1 MRTKQ
6 LAVLHVF
13 DVPLLEISGLGQRPR
28 SPELKGM
35 QILAVGDEDFTVV
48 SAGVESSSSL
58 SDFRT
63 HRLNDLLDE
72 GDDYGSQWEAA
83 DGDSTGRVFILQ
95 ESPGKVFI
103 LSAELDRLLH
113 TIDLS
118 VKGNDRLDWEKSPNA
133 QGEGLVLL
141 ANGHV
146 VVAKEKEPPLLM
158 EFGPEGDEASGIVS
172 DLLLLERRRFPE
184 PAEASSEH
192 VVLSI
197 WDLDGEADARID
209 DISDVAVGPDE
220 RLYLLSDESRCI
232 ARVEHQLPAEQRKLS
247 ITAMWKLP
255 EEIVQPEG
263 LVLLDDMTP
272 LVAIDRKEP
281 NKNLFLLDPL
291 TG

>member
-1 MRTKQ
+1 MRTRQ
-6 LAVLHVF
+6 LTIRQVF

-28 SPELKGM
+28 SPEQEM
-35 QILAVGDEDFTVV
+35 QVLAVGDEDFTVV
-48 SAGVESSSSL
+48 SANVESSTSL

-63 HRLNDLLDE
+63 HRLHDLLGGSDE
-72 GDDYGSQWEAA
+72 YGSQWEAA

-103 LSAELDRLLH
+103 LSSELDRLLH

-118 VKGNDRLDWEKSPNA
+118 VADNERLDWKKSPNA

-146 VVAKEKEPPLLM
+146 VVAKEKEPPLLI
-158 EFGPEGDEASGIVS
+158 EFGAEGEEASGIVS

-184 PAEASSEH
+184 PAEANSKH
-192 VVLSI
+192 VALTV

-232 ARVEHQLPAEQRKLS
+232 ARVEHQLPAAQRKLS
-247 ITAMWKLP
+247 ITAVWKLP

-263 LVLLDDMTP
+263 LVLMDDMTP
-272 LVAIDRKEP
+272 LVAIDRQER
-281 NKNLFLLDPL
+281 NQNLFLLDPL
-291 TG
+291 EE

>member
-6 LAVLHVF
+6 LTVRQVF

-28 SPELKGM
+28 SPEEGM
-35 QILAVGDEDFTVV
+35 QVLAVGDQDFTVV
-48 SAGVESSSSL
+48 SVSVESSTSL

-63 HRLNDLLDE
+63 HRLHDLLGGDE
-72 GDDYGSQWEAA
+72 EYGSQWEAA
-83 DGDSTGRVFILQ
+83 DGDSTGRMFILQ

-103 LSAELDRLLH
+103 LSPELDQLLH

-118 VKGNDRLDWEKSPNA
+118 VEGSDRLDWEKSPNA
-133 QGEGLVLL
+133 RGEGLVLL

-146 VVAKEKEPPLLM
+146 VVAKEKEPPMLM

-172 DLLLLERRRFPE
+172 ELLLLERRRFPE
-184 PAEASSEH
+184 PAEAASTH
-192 VVLSI
+192 VVLTD
-197 WDLDGEADARID
+197 WDLDGQADARID

-232 ARVEHQLPAEQRKLS
+232 ARVEHQLPAAQRKLS
-247 ITAMWKLP
+247 ITAVWKLP

-263 LVLLDDMTP
+263 LVLMDDMTP
-272 LVAIDRKEP
+272 LVAIDRQEP
-281 NKNLFLLDPL
+281 NQNLFLLDPL
-291 TG
+291 EG

>member
-1 MRTKQ
+1 MRTNQ
-6 LAVLHVF
+6 LGIRQVF

-28 SPELKGM
+28 SPQQGM
-35 QILAVGDEDFTVV
+35 QVLAVGDEDFTVV
-48 SAGVESSSSL
+48 SASVESNTSL
-58 SDFRT
+58 SDFHT
-63 HRLNDLLDE
+63 HRLHDLLGGSDE
-72 GDDYGSQWEAA
+72 YGSQWEAA

-118 VKGNDRLDWEKSPNA
+118 VEDDDRLDWEKSPNA

-158 EFGPEGDEASGIVS
+158 EFGPEGDEASGIDS
-172 DLLLLERRRFPE
+172 GLLLLERRRFPE
-184 PAEASSEH
+184 PAEASSKH
-192 VVLSI
+192 IVLTV

-209 DISDVAVGPDE
+209 DISDIAVGPDE

-232 ARVEHQLPAEQRKLS
+232 ARVEHQLPAAQRKLS
-247 ITAMWKLP
+247 ITGVWKLP

-272 LVAIDRKEP
+272 MVAVDRKEP
-281 NKNLFLLDPL
+281 NQNLFLLDQL
-291 TG
+291 TS

>member
-6 LAVLHVF
+6 LAIRQVF
-13 DVPLLEISGLGQRPR
+13 DVPLLEISGLGQRPG
-28 SPELKGM
+28 SPEQGM
-35 QILAVGDEDFTVV
+35 QVLAVGDEDFTVV
-48 SAGVESSSSL
+48 SASVESSTSL
-58 SDFRT
+58 SDFRI
-63 HRLNDLLDE
+63 HRLHDLLDE
-72 GDDYGSQWEAA
+72 GDEYGSQWEAA

-103 LSAELDRLLH
+103 LSPELDGLLH
-113 TIDLS
+113 TIDRS
-118 VKGNDRLDWEKSPNA
+118 VEGNERLDWEKSPNER
-133 QGEGLVLL
+133 GEGLVLL

-158 EFGPEGDEASGIVS
+158 EFGPEGEEASGIVS
-172 DLLLLERRRFPE
+172 ELLLLERRRFPE
-184 PAEASSEH
+184 PAEASSKQA
-192 VVLSI
+192 VLTL
-197 WDLDGEADARID
+197 WDLDGEAEARID

-232 ARVEHQLPAEQRKLS
+232 ARVEHQLPAAQRKLS
-247 ITAMWKLP
+247 ITAVWKLP

-263 LVLLDDMTP
+263 LVLMDDMTP

-281 NKNLFLLDPL
+281 NQNLFLMDPL

>member
-6 LAVLHVF
+6 LTVKQVF

-28 SPELKGM
+28 SPEEGM
-35 QILAVGDEDFTVV
+35 QVLAVGDQAFTVV
-48 SAGVESSSSL
+48 SASVESSTSL

-63 HRLNDLLDE
+63 HRLHDLLGGGE
-72 GDDYGSQWEAA
+72 EHGSQWEAA
-83 DGDSTGRVFILQ
+83 DGDSTGRMFILQ

-103 LSAELDRLLH
+103 LSPELDRLLH

-118 VKGNDRLDWEKSPNA
+118 VEGSDRVDWEKSPNA
-133 QGEGLVLL
+133 RGEGLVLL

-158 EFGPEGDEASGIVS
+158 EFGPEGDEASGLVS
-172 DLLLLERRRFPE
+172 ELLLLERRRFPE
-184 PAEASSEH
+184 PAETASTH
-192 VVLSI
+192 VVLTD

-232 ARVEHQLPAEQRKLS
+232 ARVEHQLPAAQRKLS
-247 ITAMWKLP
+247 ITAVWKLP

-263 LVLLDDMTP
+263 LVLMDDMTP
-272 LVAIDRKEP
+272 LVAIDRQEP
-281 NKNLFLLDPL
+281 NQNLFLLDPL
-291 TG
+291 EG

>member
-6 LAVLHVF
+6 LAIRRVF

-28 SPELKGM
+28 PEQGM
-35 QILAVGDEDFTVV
+35 QVLAVGDEDFTVV
-48 SAGVESSSSL
+48 SASVESSTSL
-58 SDFRT
+58 SDFCT
-63 HRLNDLLDE
+63 HRLHDLLGGGDE
-72 GDDYGSQWEAA
+72 QSSEWEAA

-103 LSAELDRLLH
+103 LSPELRLLH

-118 VKGNDRLDWEKSPNA
+118 VEDDDRLDWEKSPNA

-184 PAEASSEH
+184 PAEPSSKH
-192 VVLSI
+192 VVLTV

-232 ARVEHQLPAEQRKLS
+232 ARVEHQLPAAQRKLS
-247 ITAMWKLP
+247 ITAVWKLP

-263 LVLLDDMTP
+263 LVLMDDMTP

-281 NKNLFLLDPL
+281 NQNLFLLDPL

>member
-6 LAVLHVF
+6 LAIRQAF
-13 DVPLLEISGLGQRPR
+13 DVPLLEISGLGQRPG
-28 SPELKGM
+28 SPGQGM
-35 QILAVGDEDFTVV
+35 QVLAVGDEDFTVV
-48 SAGVESSSSL
+48 SASVESSTSL

-63 HRLNDLLDE
+63 HRLHDLLGGGE
-72 GDDYGSQWEAA
+72 EYGSQWEAA

-103 LSAELDRLLH
+103 LSPELDRLLH

-118 VKGNDRLDWEKSPNA
+118 VEGSDRLDWEKSPNA
-133 QGEGLVLL
+133 RGEGLVLL

-184 PAEASSEH
+184 PAEASSKQA
-192 VVLSI
+192 VLTV

-209 DISDVAVGPDE
+209 DISDIAVGPDE

-232 ARVEHQLPAEQRKLS
+232 ARVEHQLPAAQRKLS
-247 ITAMWKLP
+247 ITAVWRLP

-263 LVLLDDMTP
+263 LVLMDDMTP

-281 NKNLFLLDPL
+281 NQNLFLLDPL
-291 TG
+291 EG